1 MPYDNI
7 TDKHFD
13 SGDYPQLL
21 RMAVDAIELPKVRAR
36 QQRGEA
42 DGRLIGLG
50 IAVFSEQ
57 TAHGTTADGKRRA
70 LYEQAFARLTPDG
83 GLEVRAG
90 IQSIGQGLETT
101 LAQIASEFLGVDAAA
116 VHVKLGDTELS
127 PYSSGAWGSRG
138 IVWAGGA
145 TARACKELASRVA
158 KIGAAM
164 LQTNVEQV
172 TVRDGGVYGPQGSV
186 SLADIAR
193 AFYLAPA
200 DLPGDIDPHG
210 LEVTQGYA
218 PTRLTGVHT
227 GSVHATVVAVD
238 PETGG
243 VEILDYVVVE
253 DAGVLVNPAIVDGQ
267 IVGGTAQGIGSALF
281 EEMPFDT
288 RGQPLASSL
297 ADYLLPS
304 CPEVPNVRILHMQT
318 PSPYTEFGQKG
329 VGEGGAIGP
338 AAAIANAVND
348 ALHRYGVE
356 LCEIPITPPRI
367 LAALAK
373 SKRIS

>member
-1 MPYDNI
+1 
-7 TDKHFD
+7 
-13 SGDYPQLL
+13 
-21 RMAVDAIELPKVRAR
+21 
-36 QQRGEA
+36 
-42 DGRLIGLG
+42 
-50 IAVFSEQ
+50 
-57 TAHGTTADGKRRA
+57 
-70 LYEQAFARLTPDG
+70 
-83 GLEVRAG
+83 
-90 IQSIGQGLETT
+90 
-101 LAQIASEFLGVDAAA
+101 

-145 TARACKELASRVA
+145 TARACKELAERVA
-158 KIGAAM
+158 KIGAAL
-164 LQTNVEQV
+164 LQTDVNSV
-172 TVRDGGVYGPQGSV
+172 TVRDGGVYGPSGSV
-186 SLADIAR
+186 SLGDIAR

-210 LEVTQGYA
+210 LEVTGGYA
-218 PTRLTGVHT
+218 PARLTGVHT
-227 GSVHATVVAVD
+227 GSAHAAVVAVD

-253 DAGVLVNPAIVDGQ
+253 DAGVLVNPMVVDGQ

-281 EEMPFDT
+281 EEMPFDAQ
-288 RGQPLASSL
+288 GQPLASTL
-297 ADYLLPS
+297 ADYLLPGS
-304 CPEVPNVRILHMQT
+304 HEVPNVRILHMET

-348 ALHRYGVE
+348 ALHAFGVE

-367 LAALAK
+367 VAALSKVPMPAK
-373 SKRIS
+373 RA